1 MQWVAV
7 SDLGKHVGEAVE
19 LRGWVYNCRS
29 SGKIQF
35 IIFRDGTGVC
45 QAVLF
50 KNDVSPEIFE
60 AGKQL
65 TQESS
70 LVIRG
75 SVRQDA
81 RAPGGYEIG
90 VQDLVVV
97 QVAGEYPITNK
108 EHGVEFLMAN
118 RHLWMRTPRQAAILR
133 LRNEVTRG
141 IHDYLQDQGFI
152 LTESPILMGTAAEGG
167 AHLFE
172 TRYVNDEPAFLSESG
187 QLYVEATAMALGK
200 VYTFGPTFRA
210 EKSKTRRHLIEFWMV
225 EPEAAYFTHADNMAL
240 QEGLICSVIRR
251 VLERRSAELATIGR
265 DVSLLERV
273 QPPFPR
279 ITYDEA
285 LALLRRVHQPGD
297 EWQPVEWGED
307 FGAPHETAIT
317 LQFDR
322 PVFVE
327 KYPASVKAF
336 YMEPDPERPELVLN
350 ADLLAPEGYGEIIG
364 GSQRIHDPAVL
375 ARRLAERGMDP
386 EPYAW
391 YLDLRRYG
399 SVPHSGFGLGIERL
413 VTWICGLDHLRETIP
428 FPRLI
433 NRLAP

>member
-1 MQWVAV
+1 MKWVAV
-7 SDLGKHVGEAVE
+7 RDLGQHVGESVE
-19 LRGWVYNCRS
+19 LRGWVYNYRS

-35 IIFRDGTGVC
+35 IIFRDGSGVC

-50 KNDVSPEIFE
+50 KNDVPPEVFE

-70 LVIRG
+70 LIIRG

-81 RAPGGYEIG
+81 RAPGGFEIG
-90 VQDLVVV
+90 VQALEIV
-97 QVAGEYPITNK
+97 QVAAEYPITPK
-108 EHGVEFLMAN
+108 EHGVEFLMDH
-118 RHLWMRTPRQAAILR
+118 RHLWMRSPRQAAILR
-133 LRNEVTRG
+133 IRNEVTRG
-141 IHDYLQDQGFI
+141 IHDFLQEQGFI

-167 AHLFE
+167 ANLFE
-172 TRYVNDEPAFLSESG
+172 TKYVNDEPAYLSESG
-187 QLYVEATAMALGK
+187 QLYAEATAMALGK

-225 EPEAAYFTHADNMAL
+225 EPEAAYYTHEDNMGL
-240 QEGLICSVIRR
+240 QEGLISYVVQR
-251 VLERRSAELATIGR
+251 VLERRAPELQAVGR
-265 DVSLLERV
+265 ETAALERV
-273 QPPFPR
+273 LPPFPR
-279 ITYDEA
+279 ITYDAA
-285 LALLRRVHQPGD
+285 LELLRQIHKPDD
-297 EWQPVEWGED
+297 EWQPVAWGDD

-336 YMEPDPERPELVLN
+336 YMEPDPERPEVVLG

-364 GSQRIHDPAVL
+364 GSQRIHDPEL
-375 ARRLAERGMDP
+375 LMRRLAERGMSP

-399 SVPHSGFGLGIERL
+399 TVPHSGFGLGVERL

-433 NRLAP
+433 NRLTP